1 MRVFSCTVDVWESVT
16 GQTATEFR
24 LKGARMRTIKISQ
37 VVNRKAQQIGQQ
49 FAFRGPDAVEMG
61 EIRYSLRED
70 CKHFMVRYMS
80 IIPI

>member
-24 LKGARMRTIKISQ
+24 HKGARMRTIKILQ
-37 VVNRKAQQIGQQ
+37 VVNRKAQQIRQQ
-49 FAFRGPDAVEMG
+49 FAFRGPYAVEMG

-70 CKHFMVRYMS
+70 CNQFMVRYMS
-80 IIPI
+80 VIPI